1 MTQLSGN
8 KYYSLQNSTKN
19 KEQLTLIESASIN
32 PFYLIKFTSS
42 SPLSVQL
49 IVDNAI
55 ALEGS
60 LSKDKIQS
68 QAGKQ
73 LIHLLTS
80 LDGNSKIGFILNF
93 TEISQPADSAATYY
107 NFKHQLSLA
116 ESGESG
122 EVTYGKGFF
131 TQMWKYNLRRKAS

>member
-1 MTQLSGN
+1 
-8 KYYSLQNSTKN
+8 
-19 KEQLTLIESASIN
+19 
-32 PFYLIKFTSS
+32 
-42 SPLSVQL
+42 VQL

-93 TEISQPADSAATYY
+93 TEISQPSDSAATYY

-116 ESGESG
+116 EPGESG

-131 TQMWKYNLRRKAS
+131 TQMWKCNLRRRAS